1 MTTVHLFSAD
11 SVGRIATADA
21 SGGATGASVFEAPAA
36 ASPAFFASF
45 VTWFLFLGFR
55 KPKILVKIPGLGT
68 ASGPLVAPAAGVG
81 GAEIEGGLVDV
92 ADFVAA
98 AAAGLAES
106 SKRIEIESESPG
118 RDTPTGCFLR
128 HSSSSSCIAL
138 FFCFSHH

>member
-11 SVGRIATADA
+11 SVGRIATVDA
-21 SGGATGASVFEAPAA
+21 SGGTTGTSVFEAAA
-36 ASPAFFASF
+36 TASPAFFASF

-55 KPKILVKIPGLGT
+55 KLRNLVKIPGFEP

-128 HSSSSSCIAL
+128 HSSSSCIAL
-138 FFCFSHH
+138 LFCFSRH